1 MNNFSK
7 PRLAVSVRSFG
18 QPALS
23 GRHIIASRPRNERAL
38 RESAAMQPD
47 QAEQIRV
54 SSGMSL
60 AWRYNRDRMKNV

>member
-7 PRLAVSVRSFG
+7 NPLSVCVRSFG
-18 QPALS
+18 QPALP
-23 GRHIIASRPRNERAL
+23 GRHIVASRSRNDRDL
-38 RESAAMQPD
+38 RQSAAIRPD
-47 QAEQIRV
+47 LKDQVRV

>member
-18 QPALS
+18 QPALP

-38 RESAAMQPD
+38 RESAAIHPNQT
-47 QAEQIRV
+47 EQIRV

-60 AWRYNRDRMKNV
+60 VWRCKRG